1 MLVYIQ
7 MNCVNNRL
15 FNSPVALQLFYIWK
29 IFFFVEKNINFSKLC
44 SFFLHQILVIWGEDI
59 SYKRLSLMFK

>member
-7 MNCVNNRL
+7 MNCANNRF

-29 IFFFVEKNINFSKLC
+29 IFFFVEKKILIYQNFVH
-44 SFFLHQILVIWGEDI
+44 FFFFTPNFGHLGLR
-59 SYKRLSLMFK
+59 Y